1 MIINN
6 HPNYP
11 FASSNDNLNGLGKKF
26 WKRVTVKNIAKAANP
41 IIVTKKLIVN
51 PFRRSKTLRK
61 VALVAGTAA
70 AAYFAAPLVM
80 KAVGGIGAKTAVG
93 AAGAV
98 ASGAG
103 GAASFQPE
111 PEYGDTTGYAG
122 EASASVPGAPS
133 PSLFDNVVSWAS
145 PAAQASLKRLSTPK
159 TSTTSQASAQN
170 PQGAGLLSGTNIALI
185 GGAGALAV
193 GLYFIMRKRK

>member
-1 MIINN
+1 MIVNN

-11 FASSNDNLNGLGKKF
+11 FANSNDNLNGLGKKF

-93 AAGAV
+93 A
-98 ASGAG
+98 G
-103 GAASFQPE
+103 GAPSFQPE

-159 TSTTSQASAQN
+159 TSTTGQASAQN
-170 PQGAGLLSGTNIALI
+170 SQGAGLLSGANIALI